1 MEYLTREEDAAREQS
16 ELPLALVRGEPFT
29 ALPKDLYIP
38 PDALEVILETFEG
51 PLDLLL
57 YLIKRQNLNILD
69 IPVAEVTDQYMEYV
83 ELMRGLRLE
92 LAAEYLVMAATLAEI
107 KSRMLLPRPADLEN
121 DEEDPRAELI
131 RRLLEYERFKQAAED
146 LDALP
151 RLERDVFV
159 SSAGAES
166 LVPDRPPPEVD
177 LREVLLALQEVMRR
191 AEMFTHHRIE
201 RESLSLRER
210 MSLVLGAVRPDRFTS
225 LSDLLDIREGR
236 MGVVITFLAVLELI
250 KASLVE
256 LVQAEPYAPIY
267 VKAASAVR
275 DDAQDGES
283 EVDSDGEAASYG

>member
-275 DDAQDGES
+275 DDAQDAES

>member
-1 MEYLTREEDAAREQS
+1 
-16 ELPLALVRGEPFT
+16 
-29 ALPKDLYIP
+29 
-38 PDALEVILETFEG
+38 
-51 PLDLLL
+51 
-57 YLIKRQNLNILD
+57 
-69 IPVAEVTDQYMEYV
+69 
-83 ELMRGLRLE
+83 
-92 LAAEYLVMAATLAEI
+92 
-107 KSRMLLPRPADLEN
+107 
-121 DEEDPRAELI
+121 
-131 RRLLEYERFKQAAED
+131 
-146 LDALP
+146 
-151 RLERDVFV
+151 VFV

-267 VKAASAVR
+267 VKAASGIR

-283 EVDSDGEAASYG
+283 ELDSDGEAASYG